1 MERHQVTQELSTLVQ
16 MDIEAVKSYE
26 QALEGVD
33 DDAVRAELDSIRGD
47 HARNADR
54 LSALLRDL
62 GETPPE
68 AVRDFHGA
76 IYGGIPSE
84 FGMEGPTVHALEAM
98 KTNEELLHQR
108 YAGVLNL
115 DLPQD
120 VRVTVERSFHDQER
134 HLTWIDDQLQQR
146 GGDAAGQ
153 SS

>member
-1 MERHQVTQELSTLVQ
+1 MERHEVTQQLTTLVQ

-33 DDAVRAELDSIRGD
+33 DEGVRAELDSIRAE

-54 LSALLRDL
+54 LSAVVRDL

-68 AVRDFHGA
+68 TVRDFQGD

-84 FGMEGPTVHALEAM
+84 FGIEGPTVHALEAM
-98 KTNEELLHQR
+98 KTNEELLHRR
-108 YAGVLNL
+108 YAEVLSM

-120 VRVTVERSFHDQER
+120 VRPAVERNFHDQER
-134 HLTWIDDQLQQR
+134 HLSWIDDQLQRR

-153 SS
+153 TS